1 MIAAWDNPLDGHY
14 LAGGTPRDCPTR
26 AALGSA
32 GRDFGRAR
40 ITGAIAMHPK
50 QEGTMNRRRF
60 LQISL
65 GAAALKARAQGRGL
79 DPAIVGANPYFPGY
93 GLFRSIGILHGL
105 GFQTIELHP
114 MGPVE
119 AQPGVPPGFE
129 FKDLGADDRA
139 RLKAALEPFRYISTH
154 LPWVDT
160 PYFSPFEPSHAF
172 GVERIDGALE
182 ATAFVGAE
190 LANIHVQRSAHL
202 SLQDAWPMLVNNFR
216 RWGDMARDLGFRL
229 AVETGYPESVADF
242 TRLIREIDHAQVGA
256 TVDVGHQKNYAE
268 LVARVPPE
276 KKGTPAGIKA
286 YNDVTHEIIDALG
299 PKIFHFHVHDIE
311 PDTWA
316 EHKPL
321 VHGFV
326 DYPRLIAKLR
336 QIDYEGLLVF
346 EIGGAVED
354 LPDYFSD
361 SKAKLEAFLAE

>member
-1 MIAAWDNPLDGHY
+1 MEEQS
-14 LAGGTPRDCPTR
+14 TR
-26 AALGSA
+26 NCRAPEALGNLGWGS
-32 GRDFGRAR
+32 GRAR
-40 ITGAIAMHPK
+40 VANTFVTHTEREDSMH
-50 QEGTMNRRRF
+50 RRRF
-60 LQISL
+60 FQISL
-65 GAAALKARAQGRGL
+65 GTVALKARAQQRGL

-119 AQPGVPPGFE
+119 ARPGMPPGFE
-129 FKDLGADDRA
+129 FKDLGAKDRA

-160 PYFSPFEPSHAF
+160 PYFSPFNPSHAF
-172 GVERIDGALE
+172 GVERIDHALE

-202 SLQDAWPMLVNNFR
+202 SLQDTWPMLISNFR
-216 RWGDMARDLGFRL
+216 RWGDMARDFGFRL
-229 AVETGYPESVADF
+229 AIETGYPESVADF
-242 TRLIREIDHAQVGA
+242 SRLIREIDHAQVGA
-256 TVDVGHQKNYAE
+256 TIDVGHQKNYAE
-268 LVARVPPE
+268 LVARVRPE
-276 KKGTPAGIKA
+276 EKGTPAGIKA

-336 QIDYEGLLVF
+336 QIEYEGLLVF

-361 SKAKLEAFLAE
+361 AKAKLEAFLAE